1 MYSYVF
7 LRLHR
12 NQWNELTHATPLPLI
27 AFVRPSTD
35 NKNLLPSGS
44 HCLRTLII
52 IIIFFLFFS
61 RHVRKGHVCNEQ
73 QPISHINGDDTEQC
87 EQRPSKY
94 ACTKARR
101 YGFDSFSIQNVVQYP
116 IDENLSSILISV
128 SFFTMQNIL
137 NYRFFFSSTVSVHSF
152 SQSTPP
158 LSHGLAHTLLHT
170 SSSWLHKKKL
180 NKTFTIEI
188 YRMIYS

>member
-1 MYSYVF
+1 MYSYIF

-137 NYRFFFSSTVSVHSF
+137 NYRFFFLLPFPSIHFPNQRPHSR
-152 SQSTPP
+152 T
-158 LSHGLAHTLLHT
+158 ALHIPFCT
-170 SSSWLHKKKL
+170 HRHRGCTKK
-180 NKTFTIEI
+180 
-188 YRMIYS
+188 S